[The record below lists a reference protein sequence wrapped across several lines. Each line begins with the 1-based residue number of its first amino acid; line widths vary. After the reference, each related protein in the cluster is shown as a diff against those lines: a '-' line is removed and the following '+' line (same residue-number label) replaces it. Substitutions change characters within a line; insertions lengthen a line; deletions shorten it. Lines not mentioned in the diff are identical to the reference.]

1 MIFFTSA
8 RSDQQTPER
17 RVTNE
22 RESERPFSYITAEK
36 KKGLLASFR
45 PFNNIL

>member
-1 MIFFTSA
+1 MIFFTST

-36 KKGLLASFR
+36 RGLLASFR